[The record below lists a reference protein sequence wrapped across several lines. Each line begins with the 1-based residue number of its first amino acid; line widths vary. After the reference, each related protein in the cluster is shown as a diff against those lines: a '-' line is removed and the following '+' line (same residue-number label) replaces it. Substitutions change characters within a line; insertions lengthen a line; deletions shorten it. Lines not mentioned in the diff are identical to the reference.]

1 MSTRLRR
8 FVISGVCC
16 VLLLSQAP
24 HTAQD
29 LSDTYRALARVPA
42 EVDLLTKTAR
52 WCGNTFDFLRKAL
65 TGVSATEPLGEGSV
79 TPRWPA
85 TELAEFLRQVR
96 WGMDRPNVFWG
107 SLILPKTSIEPA
119 FGQQVT
125 EDEIEKVAV
134 ILNMRPP
141 GIPASPVTAIN
152 GTVQFSSHVVN
163 MWIPGFGDSRVN
175 GGNKDLNL
183 AAITNAFYQ
192 HFTDDYDVISVV
204 SQVNQLPGYGGFH
217 RAVRNDILGIG
228 LPFFDNSAVYGSS
241 GVLQG
246 VEFYPHSLW
255 ALNATM
261 LHETGHQWGEYS
273 QVWDPLGPTL
283 APTTLDRKGHE
294 PDVHTPLLTPGGLI
308 YGAVLEAERRVGTA
322 ALSAASHAPGYVIE
336 RTMPLIT
343 FNPLTLYRM
352 GHLTAAA
359 LPTYQVFANQG
370 QFDEDTSTAPEVGTA
385 VVGDHYQV
393 AGADFI
399 AADGARS
406 GPVVT
411 QIRRAVIYVSR
422 AGLVSKG
429 EMDILNYFAARFAST
444 EGVTS
449 WDRYPSFFEATGG
462 KAKMTTA
469 ITPRP
474 APTTTSLGGRVVAA
488 TPITPGPTVAY
499 APVATTA
506 LIGVRLD
513 KAIPG
518 RIKVGETVELE
529 GQMTLT
535 ARSDYSTVCFRL
547 HRYGADDPSEIFECA
562 ALAGD
567 RFSIDVSFSSQ
578 QTGTYTVEDFVFW
591 PDSGSQYPLSWYGT
605 IVVE

>member
-1 MSTRLRR
+1 
-8 FVISGVCC
+8 
-16 VLLLSQAP
+16 
-24 HTAQD
+24 
-29 LSDTYRALARVPA
+29 
-42 EVDLLTKTAR
+42 
-52 WCGNTFDFLRKAL
+52 
-65 TGVSATEPLGEGSV
+65 
-79 TPRWPA
+79 
-85 TELAEFLRQVR
+85 
-96 WGMDRPNVFWG
+96 
-107 SLILPKTSIEPA
+107 
-119 FGQQVT
+119 
-125 EDEIEKVAV
+125 
-134 ILNMRPP
+134 
-141 GIPASPVTAIN
+141 
-152 GTVQFSSHVVN
+152 
-163 MWIPGFGDSRVN
+163 
-175 GGNKDLNL
+175 
-183 AAITNAFYQ
+183 
-192 HFTDDYDVISVV
+192 
-204 SQVNQLPGYGGFH
+204 
-217 RAVRNDILGIG
+217 
-228 LPFFDNSAVYGSS
+228 
-241 GVLQG
+241 
-246 VEFYPHSLW
+246 
-255 ALNATM
+255 
-261 LHETGHQWGEYS
+261 
-273 QVWDPLGPTL
+273 
-283 APTTLDRKGHE
+283 
-294 PDVHTPLLTPGGLI
+294 VHTPLLTPGGLI